1 MGGSQRSTVT
11 LRALIPYLVIYRALG
26 LLPINFASETANPSS
41 KPTTPWLCR
50 FRPRLCWRQ
59 IGWTRLYSASVFL
72 LVTGFLF
79 EKLPSL
85 ESKGKDV
92 VGRLEVANRSSI
104 CLNVFVT
111 SAICFCYVGK
121 RMSALTQKM
130 IQCEHDLI
138 ALGCHLQNRL
148 AVYCWIVLAIG
159 SVATILNELVIGIK
173 YIRPTMNSATEEE
186 DQSTL
191 LVIFRSIMTPFTAG
205 LMPFVDFSVIQL
217 SLIFSAYLKQLRKEI
232 EHWSSLGLKAKERL
246 RLTYWKVQSL
256 IKEADDIFSPTI
268 LIESLSCVAH
278 LTLQINILVGTKIES
293 SESDEYD
300 KHQVFMVTAITT
312 VNLFIRFISSSL
324 FAEMIHR
331 ERFKS
336 QRSLYEQSGEEFWS
350 YDLELLVTKRF
361 VHQLTLPLGF
371 TGCGFFK
378 LGKSYLIAMCGT
390 ILTYEIVL
398 MDMANSENPA
408 TFESCVNNSFTLAQH
423 GTGIAEN
430 SN

>member
-138 ALGCHLQNRL
+138 ALGCHLQVNYFVITSL
-148 AVYCWIVLAIG
+148 NLKENNITKFLE
-159 SVATILNELVIGIK
+159 SVSSLLLDRFGHWKRGNNLERISDWHKIHPSYNELSN
-173 YIRPTMNSATEEE
+173 RRR
-186 DQSTL
+186 
-191 LVIFRSIMTPFTAG
+191 RSINTGGHLSFDYDSLYSWTDAVCR
-205 LMPFVDFSVIQL
+205 LFSHSTEL
-217 SLIFSAYLKQLRKEI
+217 
-232 EHWSSLGLKAKERL
+232 
-246 RLTYWKVQSL
+246 
-256 IKEADDIFSPTI
+256 
-268 LIESLSCVAH
+268 
-278 LTLQINILVGTKIES
+278 
-293 SESDEYD
+293 
-300 KHQVFMVTAITT
+300 
-312 VNLFIRFISSSL
+312 NLFSL
-324 FAEMIHR
+324 PEA
-331 ERFKS
+331 
-336 QRSLYEQSGEEFWS
+336 
-350 YDLELLVTKRF
+350 
-361 VHQLTLPLGF
+361 
-371 TGCGFFK
+371 
-378 LGKSYLIAMCGT
+378 IAKG
-390 ILTYEIVL
+390 
-398 MDMANSENPA
+398 D
-408 TFESCVNNSFTLAQH
+408 
-423 GTGIAEN
+423 
-430 SN
+430 